1 VTGCRRNRRQID
13 QERLK
18 MAGRK
23 SLIFA
28 WLLVGAWA
36 DYAAAQSINGSALAL
51 RSSGTAGGS
60 NWTLNN
66 NGYVGTYVTLD
77 SPADVTISV
86 QASGQPAAGVPPRMN
101 IAVDDVIASFDVA
114 AGFNGY
120 EHTFALPAGTHF
132 VRTDFNNDR
141 EKSSRALTIA
151 SLIASGAPTANSNS
165 NALAIAAA
173 NTYIANHRKGDAHLR
188 LVGVQ
193 PGAEVQVTLRNHA
206 FNFGAAAANPSG
218 ANNYWSSSPVPGST
232 ADKYQQFVK
241 SHFNMLVPENAGKW
255 SGNESSRDVVN
266 MATNDAIV
274 AFARQNDMRFRQHNL
289 LWSNDAGSPGWVNT
303 LITQALGG
311 SQTAKDD
318 LLAEI
323 NERIAYYVGDGVG
336 GERAHDYFELDVLNE
351 GLHESEFRT
360 IFGDAG
366 LASIFN
372 SVAAAASAAGANPK
386 LYVNEYNVLQFSDNP
401 TIGGFA
407 ADNYAN
413 WFREHGE
420 AIEQAG
426 GQVDGYGVQYYAL
439 LDANANTNSPHS
451 AARMQQVFQ
460 NLSLTGK
467 PFTLTEFGVQ
477 NSGSP
482 SGTAAANALEDA
494 MRMVFGSPN
503 ATTFNMWG
511 FWTGAIWDQ
520 ATFGA
525 LVDAN
530 WNPTTVGQRYEQLM
544 SEWHTDLMLTTDAN
558 GSVDFRGFYG
568 DYDITIDGL
577 TYNLSLLKGQSDY
590 ELVVDLAADLNGDLR
605 VDAGDLATWRDNFGT
620 TSLAD
625 GDGDGDSDGSDFL
638 IWQRQLGLVASPPT
652 ILPTSANIPEP
663 NTLILLACAI
673 SCIVSQCQRCNA
685 ITCRGI

>member
-1 VTGCRRNRRQID
+1 M
-13 QERLK
+13 L
-18 MAGRK
+18 AG
-23 SLIFA
+23 
-28 WLLVGAWA
+28 LLVGAWA
-36 DYAAAQSINGSALAL
+36 DYGAAQSINGSALAL
-51 RSSGTAGGS
+51 RSSGTAGGG

-66 NGYVGTYVTLD
+66 NGYVGSYITLD
-77 SPADVTISV
+77 APADVTISV
-86 QASGQPAAGVPPRMN
+86 QASGQSAAAVAPRMN
-101 IAVDDVIASFDVA
+101 IAIDGMSAAFDVA
-114 AGFNGY
+114 AGFNTY
-120 EHTFALPAGTHF
+120 QHTFALPAGTHF

-141 EKSSRALTIA
+141 EKSARALTIA
-151 SLIASGAPTANSNS
+151 NLTASGAQAANSNT

-173 NTYIANHRKGDAHLR
+173 NTYIENYRKGDVR
-188 LVGVQ
+188 LQLIGVP
-193 PGAEVQVTLRNHA
+193 PGAEVRVNLRNHA
-206 FNFGAAAANPSG
+206 FNFGTAAANPSG
-218 ANNYWSSSPVPGST
+218 GNNYWSSNPAPGST

-266 MATNDAIV
+266 MSTNDAIV

-303 LITQALGG
+303 LITQAMGG
-311 SQTAKDD
+311 SQTAKND

-336 GERAHDYFELDVLNE
+336 GERVHDYFELDVLNE
-351 GLHESEFRT
+351 GIHESEFRT

-372 SVAAAASAAGANPK
+372 SVAAAADAAGANAK
-386 LYVNEYNVLQFSDNP
+386 LYVNEYNVLQFS
-401 TIGGFA
+401 

-439 LDANANTNSPHS
+439 LDANANAFSPHS

-467 PFTLTEFGVQ
+467 PFALTEFGVQ
-477 NSGSP
+477 NSGAP
-482 SGTAAANALEDA
+482 SGTAAANALEDT

-544 SEWHTDLMLTTDAN
+544 SEWHTGLMLTTDAN
-558 GSVDFRGFYG
+558 GSVNFRGFYG
-568 DYDITIDGL
+568 DYDITIDGQ

-590 ELVVDLAADLNGDLR
+590 ELVVDLAADFNGDLR
-605 VDAGDLATWRDNFGT
+605 VDGGDLAAWRDNFGT

-625 GDGDGDSDGSDFL
+625 GDGDGDTDGTDFL
-638 IWQRQLGLVASPPT
+638 IWQRQLGLVASPST
-652 ILPTSANIPEP
+652 IVATSANIPEP
-663 NTLILLACAI
+663 NTLILLACGI
-673 SCIVSQCQRCNA
+673 SFIMSQCQRCNA
-685 ITCRGI
+685 NFSGRFDRI